1 MNDKNE
7 YYYRLTYTDSKD
19 QKKLILTVS
28 YNFENL
34 QRKKK
39 QLLSN
44 NDYNVLTRAQGK
56 EREK

>member
-19 QKKLILTVS
+19 QKKKLILTVS

-39 QLLSN
+39 A
-44 NDYNVLTRAQGK
+44 TTF
-56 EREK
+56 